1 MAEVVAYLLVLTKV
15 MGNWWL
21 VLATALIAIALPA
34 VGRLVQPEA
43 FLDPVKPPPIREK
56 PAGAAPVAAEPSSKG
71 WSMPVLEVSEVC
83 VAFGGAQVLTEV
95 SLTVAEGGVTGL
107 IGPNGAGKT
116 TLFNVVSGLLAPKS
130 GRVTIDGHDVTK
142 AGPARRARRGLAR
155 TYQRL
160 ELFTSLTVR
169 DNIQVAGEIRNT
181 WSRRGRINVGAE
193 TDRIIELVGLG
204 DVADREVSE
213 LPTGRARVV
222 EVARAL
228 MTQPKVLLL
237 DEPASGQ
244 TEQETEAFGRLLRQL
259 VDERDLAICLVEHD
273 VGLVMGTCEH
283 IHVLDYGQII
293 ASGTPD
299 QVKDDPSWS
308 TPTSVHR
315 ERRPR
320 PRPAPRSRRSSS
332 CATSG
337 PATARL
343 RSSTASASRWRPDR

>member
-1 MAEVVAYLLVLTKV
+1 
-15 MGNWWL
+15 
-21 VLATALIAIALPA
+21 
-34 VGRLVQPEA
+34 
-43 FLDPVKPPPIREK
+43 
-56 PAGAAPVAAEPSSKG
+56 
-71 WSMPVLEVSEVC
+71 MPVLEVSEVC
-83 VAFGGAQVLTEV
+83 VAFGGNQVLTEV
-95 SLTVAEGGVTGL
+95 SLTVAEKGVTGL

-130 GRVTIDGHDVTK
+130 GRVSIDGHDVTK

-169 DNIQVAGEIRNT
+169 DNIQVAGEIRNS
-181 WSRRGRINVGAE
+181 WSRRCRINVAAE
-193 TDRIIELVGLG
+193 TDRTIDLVGLG

-244 TEQETEAFGRLLRQL
+244 TEQETAAFGRLLRQL

-283 IHVLDYGQII
+283 IHVLDYGQVI
-293 ASGTPD
+293 ASGSPE
-299 QVKDDPSWS
+299 QVKDDPI
-308 TPTSVHR
+308 VVNAYLG
-315 ERRPR
+315 
-320 PRPAPRSRRSSS
+320 AP
-332 CATSG
+332 
-337 PATARL
+337 
-343 RSSTASASRWRPDR
+343 